1 MTLAAPS
8 SSGRPWLSEDI
19 CRGSTRYKGSYGW
32 LKFSSMMLALISL
45 YGEWAV
51 LPLKRSLRTNQ
62 WSPADA
68 RSHKFRAARR
78 DAAPASSD
86 APAAASLASW
96 LTSIFT
102 CAPGVRG
109 PIARRSAVREIIRGR
124 VGTAVTAERTA
135 GASAGEPS
143 RRRRVS
149 GESPAP
155 PRHRADVAQRSTHT
169 HTLTL
174 PSHRN
179 PRMRSNAPTSSRPS
193 ATRRARCK
201 CSMTSSRR
209 RRAGPGS
216 RSSRALC

>member
-1 MTLAAPS
+1 MATQ
-8 SSGRPWLSEDI
+8 
-19 CRGSTRYKGSYGW
+19 
-32 LKFSSMMLALISL
+32 
-45 YGEWAV
+45 AV
-51 LPLKRSLRTNQ
+51 LASNKPAEACQ

-68 RSHKFRAARR
+68 SSHKFRAARR

-96 LTSIFT
+96 LTSTFT

-109 PIARRSAVREIIRGR
+109 PIARQSAVREIIRGR

-149 GESPAP
+149 GERPAL
-155 PRHRADVAQRSTHT
+155 RHRADVAAHNTHT

-174 PSHRN
+174 SSHRN
-179 PRMRSNAPTSSRPS
+179 PRMRSSARTSSRPL

-201 CSMTSSRR
+201 SCMTSSR
-209 RRAGPGS
+209 
-216 RSSRALC
+216 

>member
-1 MTLAAPS
+1 M
-8 SSGRPWLSEDI
+8 E
-19 CRGSTRYKGSYGW
+19 
-32 LKFSSMMLALISL
+32 KFSSVSRNTSFLTLASWPYCALTSL
-45 YGEWAV
+45 
-51 LPLKRSLRTNQ
+51 LRLTSERQPTGGAINLELRAETPRRR
-62 WSPADA
+62 PAT
-68 RSHKFRAARR
+68 RQQV
-78 DAAPASSD
+78 
-86 APAAASLASW
+86 ASLASW
-96 LTSIFT
+96 LISIFT
-102 CAPGVRG
+102 CAPGVYG
-109 PIARRSAVREIIRGR
+109 PIARWSAVREIIRGR

-216 RSSRALC
+216 RSSSRLC